1 MTLRNTLTKPF
12 QQLRWKLAL
21 SYAGVTVLAL
31 LTVEVLLIAI
41 AGIALTVLLSSG
53 AIPRQM
59 IQGASVDLTPIL
71 RSYLSETPPDLRGIE
86 DVLQRVEALTA
97 ASVPLSFN
105 IEELLVVGSDQTLL
119 GSSPPDLLGKNS
131 IGQRLELDSLTA
143 LADPLQAALAGEED
157 LDRLYAL
164 GEPGGTVVIVA
175 PVWDAEHVEVLGAFV
190 GLAKIPTAMSF
201 LSEAAPV
208 VGVSLLFF
216 TAVAGIA
223 GIAYGFLAA
232 HGPVARLSRLA
243 EASEAWGKGDF
254 SVVVEDPASDELGEL
269 ARRLNLMANQLKQ
282 LFDVRQELAVL
293 RERNRLARDLHDSA
307 KQLAF
312 AAAAQIGTV
321 RTLIG
326 RDSAEATTHI
336 EEAERLIHELRQEL
350 SSLILELAP
359 PALEDKGLATALREY
374 SESWSRQNNIEVEMR
389 IQGERPLPLV
399 RPVPQALLPASLRR
413 EAALRAGAA
422 RKRRRS
428 WPRQALRRPAHEAR
442 GRALQPRRLPLGRGR
457 RLLLCTLPARLDLRG
472 AGALRLRPPLGRGV
486 VHPAGGGGE
495 AARALVVRPALSRR
509 RAAPPA
515 R

>member
-31 LTVEVLLIAI
+31 FTVEVLLLAI

-71 RSYLSETPPDLRGIE
+71 RSYLSETPPDLRGID
-86 DVLQRVEALTA
+86 DVLQRLEALTA

-105 IEELLVVGSDQTLL
+105 LEEMLVVGSDQTLL

-131 IGQRLELDSLTA
+131 IGQRLELESLPA

-157 LDRLYAL
+157 LDKLYAL

-190 GLAKIPTAMSF
+190 GLAKIPTALSF

-336 EEAERLIHELRQEL
+336 EEAERLTHELRQEL
-350 SSLILELAP
+350 SSLIFELAP
-359 PALEDKGLATALREY
+359 PALEDKGLAAALRDY
-374 SESWSRQNNIEVEMR
+374 SESWSRQSNIEVEMR
-389 IQGERPLPLV
+389 VQGERSLPLRIDQTV
-399 RPVPQALLPASLRR
+399 FRIAQEALAN
-413 EAALRAGAA
+413 AA
-422 RKRRRS
+422 RHSNAHQVEIDLIYGSNTIRCVVGDDGVGFNTSDDHDGFGLRS
-428 WPRQALRRPAHEAR
+428 MAERASAL
-442 GRALQPRRLPLGRGR
+442 
-457 RLLLCTLPARLDLRG
+457 
-472 AGALRLRPPLGRGV
+472 
-486 VHPAGGGGE
+486 GGE
-495 AARALVVRPALSRR
+495 LTVESEAGEGTQVIFWLPVDESDKDREGENDG
-509 RAAPPA
+509 
-515 R
+515 

>member
-31 LTVEVLLIAI
+31 LTVEVLLLAI

-86 DVLQRVEALTA
+86 DVLQRVEVLTA

-105 IEELLVVGSDQTLL
+105 LEELLVVGSDQTLL

-131 IGQRLELDSLTA
+131 IGQRLELESLPA

-190 GLAKIPTAMSF
+190 GLAKIPTALSL

-223 GIAYGFLAA
+223 GIAYGLVAA
-232 HGPVARLSRLA
+232 RGPVARLSRLA
-243 EASEAWGKGDF
+243 EASQAWGRGDF
-254 SVVVEDPASDELGEL
+254 SVVVDDPASDELGEL
-269 ARRLNLMANQLKQ
+269 ARRLNQMANQLEQ
-282 LFDVRQELAVL
+282 LFDTRQELAVL
-293 RERNRLARDLHDSA
+293 RERNRLARDLHDSV

-312 AAAAQIGTV
+312 AAAAQIGTA
-321 RTLIG
+321 RTLVR
-326 RDSAEATTHI
+326 RDPAEATTPI

-359 PALEDKGLATALREY
+359 PALEDKGLAAALREY

-389 IQGERPLPLV
+389 IQGERPLPLRIGQTV
-399 RPVPQALLPASLRR
+399 FRISQEALAN
-413 EAALRAGAA
+413 AA
-422 RKRRRS
+422 RHSNAQHVEIDLIYGINTIRCVVADDGVGFNISDVHNGFGLRS
-428 WPRQALRRPAHEAR
+428 IVDRASELGGELTVESEA
-442 GRALQPRRLPLGRGR
+442 GEGTQVIF
-457 RLLLCTLPARLDLRG
+457 TLPVDESDKDRE
-472 AGALRLRPPLGRGV
+472 
-486 VHPAGGGGE
+486 GE
-495 AARALVVRPALSRR
+495 NDG
-509 RAAPPA
+509 
-515 R
+515 

>member
-31 LTVEVLLIAI
+31 LTVEVVLLAI

-59 IQGASVDLTPIL
+59 IQAASVDLTPIL

-190 GLAKIPTAMSF
+190 GLAKIPTALSF

-208 VGVSLLFF
+208 VGISLLFF

-223 GIAYGFLAA
+223 GIAYGLVAA
-232 HGPVARLSRLA
+232 RGPVARLSRLA
-243 EASEAWGKGDF
+243 EASEAWGEGDF

-269 ARRLNLMANQLKQ
+269 ARRLNQMAMQMEQ
-282 LFDVRQELAVL
+282 RFEMRQELAVL
-293 RERNRLARDLHDSA
+293 KERNRLAQDLHDSA

-312 AAAAQIGTV
+312 ATAAQIGTA

-326 RDSAEATTHI
+326 RDPAEAATHI
-336 EEAERLIHELRQEL
+336 EEAERLTHELRQEL

-359 PALEDKGLATALREY
+359 PALEDKGLAAALRDH

-389 IQGERPLPLV
+389 VQRERFLPLRIDQTV
-399 RPVPQALLPASLRR
+399 FRIAQEALAN
-413 EAALRAGAA
+413 AA
-422 RKRRRS
+422 RHSNAQHVEIDLIYGINTIRCVVADDGVGFNISDDHNGFGLRS
-428 WPRQALRRPAHEAR
+428 MAE
-442 GRALQPRRLPLGRGR
+442 RASSL
-457 RLLLCTLPARLDLRG
+457 
-472 AGALRLRPPLGRGV
+472 
-486 VHPAGGGGE
+486 GGE
-495 AARALVVRPALSRR
+495 LTVESEAGEGTQVIFSLPVDKSYKDREGENDG
-509 RAAPPA
+509 
-515 R
+515 